1 MLRKCPKCKCLDVR
15 RSSFGRDDVS
25 SWWRSRSPY
34 RCNRCGERFWV
45 VSRRFYRVTGV
56 AAAVI
61 AAFAVEYGVTSLL
74 FGHDSG
80 NIHHGAVATPLQT
93 PIVGASEATVVA
105 RAFDLGRNSITR

>member
-25 SWWRSRSPY
+25 SWWRWRSPY

-45 VSRRFYRVTGV
+45 VSRRFYRVAGV

-61 AAFAVEYGVTSLL
+61 GAFAVEYGVTSLL
-74 FGHDSG
+74 FGHDNG
-80 NIHHGAVATPLQT
+80 NIHRGAIATPLTT
-93 PIVGASEATVVA
+93 PIVVATAAA
-105 RAFDLGRNSITR
+105 RASD